1 MNVLTHLTEPQG
13 IIKKIIFISL
23 IVFIGVIIL
32 LSFIYHRTALWEPEQ
47 HLITLLPKSPICY
60 LTLKELKGLVETFNR
75 SEFGKQTAKMPL
87 LAEIQKQPWWKQFV
101 YQKQLWEYE
110 MGGKLDLKT
119 ITGYFGEE
127 AILAFYR
134 REGELSF
141 MLITAVGAQE
151 KLSIEAITATD
162 AINPKYERIQAD
174 YSGFTI
180 NTIIGYPRNFSYT
193 FIGKIGILSLD
204 PLLLAETLD
213 LYTGLSDTKTTSKK
227 QGFLAEHPMA
237 VDIQD
242 DYRQDKSTGY
252 MDLQQFVP
260 LLDSMSSD
268 VLVKQT
274 LGLFGDSGSWA
285 FSNRYEEGVIVSR
298 HRFRRSVDT
307 SRSHIPTADDSK
319 PFLAFPERTA
329 FVASLPILKQM
340 RELFGDIDLSQVLGA
355 DLTVLLVAPDPGEV
369 SVVSSLVLLA
379 HAKAPDVLNSVLGI
393 VKEGKPLIAG
403 KPLEFLESQDYKGIT
418 LQPVQLRLN
427 FLLAVTGG
435 YAIVDDYFVF
445 GTTLA
450 GLKSVIDTTTGN
462 APVLSDITFSAD
474 ANGVQVFVQP
484 NLFVPELKRFLPI
497 ITVLVSLSGQKL
509 DPTVTQRITEN
520 LFPLESLGPI
530 SAEVGFGEHG
540 MDTEIRIVLEK

>member
-23 IVFIGVIIL
+23 IVLIGVIIL
-32 LSFIYHRTALWEPEQ
+32 LSVIYHRTALWEPEQ

-87 LAEIQKQPWWKQFV
+87 LAEIQKQPWWKQLV

-193 FIGKIGILSLD
+193 FIGKIGVLSLD

-340 RELFGDIDLSQVLGA
+340 RELFGNIDLSQVLGA

-369 SVVSSLVLLA
+369 LVVPSLVLLA

-509 DPTVTQRITEN
+509 DPTVTQGITEN

-540 MDTEIRIVLEK
+540 MDTEVRIVLEK